1 MTTTSLLFQND
12 SYLKQFEAKVI
23 AVRPDGGLIL
33 DQTCFYYNSGGQ
45 PSDKGKLVRISDGVG
60 VEIKDVRKIAGEV
73 AHFPSGATPN
83 PASKNPAAQAA
94 QSSPHASS
102 PSVVFPS
109 KFSAGDV
116 VSGEIDWPRR
126 YQLMRMHTAGHC
138 LGSILFNNGA
148 LITGNQLD
156 VDQSRFD
163 FSLEEFNR
171 EQLDSFVMKAN
182 AELAKDLP
190 VRVYSLPREEAMKLP
205 GFVKLAN
212 ALPPN
217 LPVLRIVEIVG
228 LDVQAD
234 GGTHVKSTKE
244 AGQIELVRVENK
256 GAKNRR
262 IYFVLKP

>member
-1 MTTTSLLFQND
+1 ML
-12 SYLKQFEAKVI
+12 
-23 AVRPDGGLIL
+23 AVRPDGGIIL

-45 PSDKGKLVRISDGVG
+45 PSDKGKLVRISDGVEA
-60 VEIKDVRKIAGEV
+60 EIKEVRKVDGEV
-73 AHFPSGATPN
+73 AHYPAGAAPNPMSKNNAAPAASPVIFPSRF
-83 PASKNPAAQAA
+83 
-94 QSSPHASS
+94 
-102 PSVVFPS
+102 SVDDAVR
-109 KFSAGDV
+109 
-116 VSGEIDWPRR
+116 GEIDWQRR
-126 YQLMRMHTAGHC
+126 YQLMRMHTAGHV
-138 LGSILFNNGA
+138 LGAILFNHGA

-171 EQLDSFVMKAN
+171 EQLDMFVAQAN

-190 VRVYSLPREEAMKLP
+190 VRVYSLPREEAIKLP

-244 AGQIELVRVENK
+244 AGQIELTRVENK